1 MFFASLGLFLHSIPS
16 FWHSLSSS
24 LLSLLIQLPSNL
36 RLSSRQLLFAC
47 YLVEVEVLLDELVTI
62 TDAAYF
68 RLLPSNRITSGHV
81 SVTISSLT
89 SSAAPIMADLDGGGG
104 GSSSKA
110 PAPGYETGP
119 KMEVQPPRQE
129 DLQQSYATL
138 IGNDSNPKGFYGGMI
153 NALGACIGTLGAI
166 PLVFCCPNPYKNV
179 HQGNVGLVT
188 KFGRFYKAVD
198 PGLVKINPLSEKL
211 LQIDVK
217 IQTSEVPEQTC
228 MTKDNVNLRLTS
240 VIYYHIV
247 APHIAAFGISN
258 VRQALLERTQTTLR
272 HVIGARILQDVIERR
287 EEIAASIREIIED
300 VAAGWGVQVESMLI
314 KDIIFSQELQESLS
328 MAAQSKRIGESKVI
342 AAKAEVEA
350 AKLMRQA
357 ADILSSAPAMQIRY
371 LEAMQAMAKSANS
384 KVIFLPG
391 AHQNL
396 QASFNAL
403 GSGDD
408 PHQGTGTGG
417 KEMGSDFGG
426 QDPAMQTAIS
436 ARVIENI

>member
-1 MFFASLGLFLHSIPS
+1 
-16 FWHSLSSS
+16 
-24 LLSLLIQLPSNL
+24 
-36 RLSSRQLLFAC
+36 
-47 YLVEVEVLLDELVTI
+47 
-62 TDAAYF
+62 
-68 RLLPSNRITSGHV
+68 
-81 SVTISSLT
+81 
-89 SSAAPIMADLDGGGG
+89 MADLNGG

-110 PAPGYETGP
+110 PAHGYESGP
-119 KMEVQPPRQE
+119 KMVQPPRQE

-138 IGNDSNPKGFYGGMI
+138 VGSDPDPRSWYGGMI
-153 NALGACIGTLGAI
+153 DTLGGCIGTLGAI
-166 PLVFCCPNPYKNV
+166 PCMLCFPNPYKNV
-179 HQGNVGLVT
+179 QQGNVGLVT

-198 PGLVKINPLSEKL
+198 PGLVKINPLSERL
-211 LQIDVK
+211 IQIDVK
-217 IQTSEVPEQTC
+217 IQTSEVPAQTC

-247 APHIAAFGISN
+247 APHIAAFGVSN

-272 HVIGARILQDVIERR
+272 HVIGARVLQDVIERR

-314 KDIIFSQELQESLS
+314 KDIVFSQELQESLS
-328 MAAQSKRIGESKVI
+328 MAAQSKRIGESKII

-396 QASFNAL
+396 QASFHAL
-403 GSGDD
+403 GPQEAHAEGSRVSR
-408 PHQGTGTGG
+408 HETGNDVAN
-417 KEMGSDFGG
+417 DFGE
-426 QDPAMQTAIS
+426 QDPALQSAIR
-436 ARVIENI
+436 ARIIENI